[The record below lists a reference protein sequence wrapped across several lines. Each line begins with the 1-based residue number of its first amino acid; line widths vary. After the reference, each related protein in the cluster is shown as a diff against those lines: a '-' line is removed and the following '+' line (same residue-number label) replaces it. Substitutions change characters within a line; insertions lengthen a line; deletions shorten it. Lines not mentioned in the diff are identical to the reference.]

1 MADIKREQFNLLV
14 NVMMNLLSQL
24 DIHPERDEV
33 EAALTNVFC
42 VE

>member
-1 MADIKREQFNLLV
+1 MTDIERVDFDLLII
-14 NVMMNLLSQL
+14 MMLNYLAQL
-24 DIHPERDEV
+24 DIRPERDEV